1 MTVMRKY
8 RLFPFFR
15 DTGAAAA
22 AEMALILP
30 MLLTIMFGGLEAGA
44 YLWTEHKVIKGVR
57 DGARFAARQP
67 FSSFSCSA
75 MTNNTALTQVKNL
88 TRTGQLTGGTAKVA
102 GWGDN
107 QVNVVVACNAPVAN
121 SYTSGGL
128 YKTQTGGAIHVTV
141 SAEVPYPSLFQ
152 SLGFDTSDVVVKS
165 SAHAA
170 VMGT

>member
-1 MTVMRKY
+1 MRIF
-8 RLFPFFR
+8 LGSVLR
-15 DTGAAAA
+15 DSRAAAA

-30 MLLTIMFGGLEAGA
+30 MLLAIMFGGFEAGA

-75 MTNNTALTQVKNL
+75 LTDSTTLAQVKNL
-88 TRTGQLTGGTAKVA
+88 TRTGELSGGTAKVA
-102 GWGDN
+102 GWADT
-107 QVNVVVACNAPVAN
+107 QVTVAVACNAPAAD

-128 YKTQTGGAIHVTV
+128 YKNQTGGAMHVTV
-141 SAEVPYPSLFQ
+141 STTVPYPSLFQ
-152 SLGFDTSDVVVKS
+152 TLGFNTTGAVVKS